1 MKTRFNL
8 TKTLAFSALVAMFF
22 APATLIA
29 ADDDEAD
36 VEEVVVTG
44 SRIKRDS
51 INSAQVIT
59 TITAEDIEQS
69 QALIT
74 ADALRLS
81 TYNTF
86 GSSPPT
92 AGNSAMSNTTIS
104 LRGLGGGRT
113 LVLMDGRR
121 LPGSPHLGGAGAAN
135 INMIPTVSVDR
146 IEIQPDGASAI
157 YGSDAIAGVVNVITK
172 KGFDGMDIQV
182 RSGDRS
188 RDDGVENSISM
199 LFGSTNERGYIT
211 VALEHDERDEIYLK
225 DRWYT
230 AARANDDNGDGVI
243 DLYFETYGL
252 SWYSRNLADPVTGN
266 IAAAPTC
273 EGNIDG
279 STTPWW
285 GPNFGGAA
293 FGQPA
298 TTTGSYDGAQPR
310 GICGYAWADI
320 MVQDAGLFRDTITV
334 NAEHEINDSL
344 TFYSR
349 ASFVRNE
356 SVGRYAPPAASYPG
370 ILPSDPA
377 NPYDVP
383 VTGYWRWTE
392 IGNRGMHFVDQ
403 ASDWVG
409 ELTWDASDNVEVSV
423 SHQVNKFYGT
433 DIGRYYLDYAGL
445 ASNLYYETPFGS
457 EDGLYALSA
466 TTVVEYDNHYEKTDI
481 IAQISDVFELPGGP
495 VDMVI
500 GYEGFDNI
508 YSAQYDKHSEGGYV
522 GGSAGNSGA
531 GSRAVDSYFGEIL
544 IPVMS
549 GLELNAAVR
558 SDDYDDV
565 GSADS
570 FKVGVLWEGERGTMV
585 KFNVGEG
592 FRAPTMD
599 TLYGVTTFSA
609 NTATDYLACAN
620 AGISQSDCASKQV
633 STLITSNPNLAAETS
648 DSTTFSISQDLGELT
663 PALENVSVRL
673 DWYNIE
679 MADLISSVSTQ
690 DVLYSDFTNGNL
702 LTNNY
707 EYYASG
713 GLTNDGSA
721 AGAPVGT
728 GTSSTCPANA
738 AYYKR
743 LGVSPALYTIRSCA
757 NGRIDYVGASYA
769 NQGKFEVE
777 GYDFFVDYT
786 VELGG
791 GDLDLTLEYSHIRDY
806 GGAPFIGSDAHQ
818 NNAGFNGAPQNRYN
832 LIMNYTW
839 GDYGIGVTNR
849 HIGDFAFN
857 SNCASSEEGGLCT
870 KAGPYQDKY
879 DTIDIQ
885 ARADFGK
892 YGMISVGVINAS
904 DKDPLPDKGGVN
916 YDSYT
921 GLYDNRGKITYV
933 RWKIS
938 L

>member
-1 MKTRFNL
+1 MKTKIF
-8 TKTLAFSALVAMFF
+8 KTLAFSALVLTFF
-22 APATLIA
+22 VPSTLMA

-51 INSAQVIT
+51 INSAQIIT
-59 TITAEDIEQS
+59 VITAEEIENS

-104 LRGLGGGRT
+104 LRGLGGTRT

-135 INMIPTVSVDR
+135 INLIPTVSVDR
-146 IEIQPDGASAI
+146 IEILADGASSV
-157 YGSDAIAGVVNVITK
+157 YGSDAIAGVVNIITK

-182 RSGDRS
+182 SSGDRA
-188 RDDGVENSISM
+188 RDDGVENAISF
-199 LFGSTNERGYIT
+199 LWGSTNENGYIT
-211 VALEHDERDEIYLK
+211 VAIEHDERDEIYLK

-230 AARANDDNGDGVI
+230 AARAADGNGDGVI

-273 EGNIDG
+273 TGNIDG
-279 STTPWW
+279 STSPWW

-293 FGQPA
+293 FGQGA
-298 TTTGSYDGAQPR
+298 TTTGSYAGAEPR

-320 MVQDAGLFRDTITV
+320 MVQEAGMFRDNITA
-334 NAEHEINDSL
+334 NIEHEINDRL

-349 ASFVRNE
+349 VNFVRNE
-356 SVGRYAPPAASYPG
+356 SVGRFAPPAARYPG
-370 ILPSDPA
+370 ILASDPA

-392 IGNRGMHFVDQ
+392 IGNRGMHFVDTMNDFV
-403 ASDWVG
+403 A
-409 ELTWDASDNVEVSV
+409 ELTIDVSDTVEITV
-423 SHQVNKFYGT
+423 SHQVNKMYMT
-433 DIGRYYLDYAGL
+433 DIGRYYLDYAGVEYNV
-445 ASNLYYETPFGS
+445 STGTPFGS
-457 EDGLYALSA
+457 VDGLYALSA
-466 TTVVEYDNHYEKTDI
+466 TTVVEYDNHYEKDEI
-481 IAQISDVFELPGGP
+481 VVQISDLADLPGGP
-495 VDMVI
+495 IDMVV
-500 GYEGFDNI
+500 GYEGYDNR
-508 YSAQYDKHSEGGYV
+508 YSAAYDKHSEGGFV
-522 GGSAGNSGA
+522 GGSAGNSGE
-531 GSRAVDSYFGEIL
+531 GTRAVDSFYGEVL
-544 IPVMS
+544 IPVMA
-549 GLELNAAVR
+549 GLELNASFR
-558 SDDYDDV
+558 TDDYDDV
-565 GSADS
+565 GSNDS
-570 FKVGVLWEGERGTMV
+570 FKVGVLWEGNKGTSIKANM
-585 KFNVGEG
+585 GEG
-592 FRAPTMD
+592 FRAPGMD

-620 AGISQSDCASKQV
+620 AGVSQSACASKQV
-633 STLITSNPNLAAETS
+633 STLITSNALLSAETS
-648 DSTTFSISQDLGELT
+648 EATVFSIAQDMGELS
-663 PALENVSVRL
+663 PALENLIVRL
-673 DWYNIE
+673 DWYSIE
-679 MADLISSVSTQ
+679 MEDLISSISTQ

-702 LTNNY
+702 LTNTVEFY
-707 EYYASG
+707 DAAG
-713 GLTNDGSA
+713 IKGDGTA
-721 AGAPVGT
+721 AGAPMGT
-728 GTSSTCPANA
+728 ATLGTACPTGAT
-738 AYYKR
+738 YFKR
-743 LGVSPALYTIRSCA
+743 LGVSDSLYTIRACA

-769 NQGKFEVE
+769 NQGRYEVE
-777 GYDFFVDYT
+777 GYDLQVNYS

-791 GDLDLTLEYSHIRDY
+791 GDLGFDLDYTKVEDY

-818 NNAGFNGAPQNRYN
+818 NNAGFNGLPDQRYN
-832 LIMNYTW
+832 LRVSYQW
-839 GDYGIGVTNR
+839 GNYGISVDNR

-857 SNCASSEEGGLCT
+857 SNCASSEDGGLCT

-892 YGMISVGVINAS
+892 YGKISVGIINAS
-904 DKDPLPDKGGVN
+904 DKDPLADKGGVN
-916 YDSYT
+916 YDVYT

-933 RWKIS
+933 KWKLS

>member
-1 MKTRFNL
+1 M
-8 TKTLAFSALVAMFF
+8 A
-22 APATLIA
+22 
-29 ADDDEAD
+29 
-36 VEEVVVTG
+36 
-44 SRIKRDS
+44 
-51 INSAQVIT
+51 
-59 TITAEDIEQS
+59 
-69 QALIT
+69 
-74 ADALRLS
+74 
-81 TYNTF
+81 
-86 GSSPPT
+86 
-92 AGNSAMSNTTIS
+92 
-104 LRGLGGGRT
+104 
-113 LVLMDGRR
+113 
-121 LPGSPHLGGAGAAN
+121 
-135 INMIPTVSVDR
+135 
-146 IEIQPDGASAI
+146 
-157 YGSDAIAGVVNVITK
+157 
-172 KGFDGMDIQV
+172 
-182 RSGDRS
+182 
-188 RDDGVENSISM
+188 
-199 LFGSTNERGYIT
+199 
-211 VALEHDERDEIYLK
+211 
-225 DRWYT
+225 
-230 AARANDDNGDGVI
+230 
-243 DLYFETYGL
+243 
-252 SWYSRNLADPVTGN
+252 
-266 IAAAPTC
+266 
-273 EGNIDG
+273 
-279 STTPWW
+279 
-285 GPNFGGAA
+285 
-293 FGQPA
+293 
-298 TTTGSYDGAQPR
+298 
-310 GICGYAWADI
+310 
-320 MVQDAGLFRDTITV
+320 
-334 NAEHEINDSL
+334 
-344 TFYSR
+344 
-349 ASFVRNE
+349 
-356 SVGRYAPPAASYPG
+356 
-370 ILPSDPA
+370 
-377 NPYDVP
+377 
-383 VTGYWRWTE
+383 
-392 IGNRGMHFVDQ
+392 
-403 ASDWVG
+403 
-409 ELTWDASDNVEVSV
+409 
-423 SHQVNKFYGT
+423 
-433 DIGRYYLDYAGL
+433 
-445 ASNLYYETPFGS
+445 
-457 EDGLYALSA
+457 
-466 TTVVEYDNHYEKTDI
+466 
-481 IAQISDVFELPGGP
+481 
-495 VDMVI
+495 
-500 GYEGFDNI
+500 
-508 YSAQYDKHSEGGYV
+508 
-522 GGSAGNSGA
+522 
-531 GSRAVDSYFGEIL
+531 
-544 IPVMS
+544 
-549 GLELNAAVR
+549 GLELNMAVR

-570 FKVGVLWEGERGTMV
+570 FKVGVLWEGDKGTMV

-620 AGISQSDCASKQV
+620 AGISQSACASKQV

-679 MADLISSVSTQ
+679 MADLISTVSTQ

-702 LTNNY
+702 LTGNY

-728 GTSSTCPANA
+728 GTSSTCPAGA

-791 GDLDLTLEYSHIRDY
+791 GDLDFTLEYSHIEDY

-857 SNCASSEEGGLCT
+857 SDCASSEEGGLCT

-892 YGMISVGVINAS
+892 YGMITIGVINAS

-916 YDSYT
+916 YDAYT
-921 GLYDNRGKITYV
+921 SLYDNRGKMTYV

>member
-1 MKTRFNL
+1 MKTKIF
-8 TKTLAFSALVAMFF
+8 KTLAFSALVLTFF
-22 APATLIA
+22 VPSTLMA
-29 ADDDEAD
+29 ADDEEAD

-44 SRIKRDS
+44 SRIKRDT

-59 TITAEDIEQS
+59 VITAEEIENS

-86 GSSPPT
+86 GSFPST

-104 LRGLGGGRT
+104 LRGLGGSRT

-135 INMIPTVSVDR
+135 INLIPTVSVDR
-146 IEIQPDGASAI
+146 IEILADGASSV

-182 RSGDRS
+182 SSGERD
-188 RDDGVENSISM
+188 RDDGAENSISM
-199 LFGSTNERGYIT
+199 LFGSTNENGYIT
-211 VALEHDERDEIYLK
+211 VAIEHDERDEIYLK

-230 AARANDDNGDGVI
+230 AARAEDGNGDGVI

-279 STTPWW
+279 STSPWW

-298 TTTGSYDGAQPR
+298 TTTGSYAGAQPR

-320 MVQDAGLFRDTITV
+320 MVQEAGMFRDNITA
-334 NAEHEINDSL
+334 NIEHEINDKL

-349 ASFVRNE
+349 VNFVRNE
-356 SVGRYAPPAASYPG
+356 SVGRFAPPAASYPG
-370 ILPSDPA
+370 ILASDPA
-377 NPYDVP
+377 NPFDEK

-392 IGNRGMHFVDQ
+392 IGNRGMHFVDTMNDFV
-403 ASDWVG
+403 A
-409 ELTWDASDNVEVSV
+409 ELSIEVSDNIEVKV
-423 SHQVNKFYGT
+423 SHQVNKMYMT
-433 DIGRYYLDYAGL
+433 DIGRYYLDYAGVEYNI
-445 ASNLYYETPFGS
+445 STGTPFGS

-466 TTVVEYDNHYEKTDI
+466 TTVVEYDNHYEKDEVTV
-481 IAQISDVFELPGGP
+481 QISDIAELPGGP
-495 VDMVI
+495 IDMVL
-500 GYEGFDNI
+500 GYEGYDNR
-508 YSAQYDKHSEGGYV
+508 YSAAYDKHSEGGFV
-522 GGSAGNSGA
+522 GGSAGNSGQ
-531 GSRAVDSYFGEIL
+531 GTRAVDSFFGEAL
-544 IPVMS
+544 FPLMA
-549 GLELNAAVR
+549 GLELNASFR
-558 SDDYDDV
+558 TDDYDDV
-565 GSADS
+565 GSNDS
-570 FKVGVLWEGERGTMV
+570 FKVGVLWEGDKGTSIKV
-585 KFNVGEG
+585 NTGEG
-592 FRAPTMD
+592 FRAPGMD

-620 AGISQSDCASKQV
+620 AGISQSECASKQV
-633 STLITSNPNLAAETS
+633 STLITSNSSLSAETS
-648 DSTTFSISQDLGELT
+648 EATVFSIAQDMGELT
-663 PALENVSVRL
+663 PALENLVVRL
-673 DWYNIE
+673 DWYSIE
-679 MADLISSVSTQ
+679 MEDLISSISTQ

-713 GLTNDGSA
+713 GLKGDGSA

-728 GTSSTCPANA
+728 GTSATCPTGA

-743 LGVSPALYTIRSCA
+743 LGVSDSLYTIRACQ
-757 NGRIDYVGASYA
+757 NGRVDYVGASYA
-769 NQGKFEVE
+769 NQGRYEVE
-777 GYDFFVDYT
+777 GYDLQVNYS

-791 GDLDLTLEYSHIRDY
+791 GDLGIDLDYTKVEDY

-818 NNAGFNGAPQNRYN
+818 NNAGFNGLPDQRYN
-832 LIMNYTW
+832 LRLSYQW
-839 GDYGIGVTNR
+839 GNYGISVDNR

-857 SNCASSEEGGLCT
+857 SDCASSEAGGLCT

-892 YGMISVGVINAS
+892 YGKISVGVINAS
-904 DKDPLPDKGGVN
+904 DKDPLADKGGVN
-916 YDSYT
+916 YDAYT

-933 RWKIS
+933 KWKIS

>member
-8 TKTLAFSALVAMFF
+8 TKTLAFSALVAVFF
-22 APATLIA
+22 APSTLIA

-92 AGNSAMSNTTIS
+92 AGSSAMSNTTVS

-199 LFGSTNERGYIT
+199 LFGSTNEKGYIT

-230 AARANDDNGDGVI
+230 AARAADGDGDGVI

-266 IAAAPTC
+266 IFAAPTC

-298 TTTGSYDGAQPR
+298 TTTPSYDGAQPT

-320 MVQDAGLFRDTITV
+320 MVQDAGLFRDTITANV
-334 NAEHEINDSL
+334 EHEINDSL

-349 ASFVRNE
+349 ATFVRNE
-356 SVGRYAPPAASYPG
+356 SVGRYAPPAARYPG
-370 ILPSDPA
+370 ILASDPA
-377 NPYDVP
+377 NPFDEK

-409 ELTWDASDNVEVSV
+409 ELTWDASDNVEVSM

-433 DIGRYYLDYAGL
+433 DIGRYYLSYTGLDY
-445 ASNLYYETPFGS
+445 NLYNEEPFGS

-481 IAQISDVFELPGGP
+481 IAQISDIVELPGGP
-495 VDMVI
+495 VDMVL
-500 GYEGFDNI
+500 GYEGFDNH

-544 IPVMS
+544 IPVMA
-549 GLELNAAVR
+549 GIELNAAVR

-565 GSADS
+565 GSNDS
-570 FKVGVLWEGERGTMV
+570 FKVGVLWEGNRGTMV

-592 FRAPTMD
+592 FRAPNMD

-620 AGISQSDCASKQV
+620 AGISQSECASKQV
-633 STLITSNPNLAAETS
+633 STLITSNPNLSAESS

-673 DWYNIE
+673 DWYNIQLE
-679 MADLISSVSTQ
+679 DLISSVSTQ

-707 EYYASG
+707 EYYDAT
-713 GLTNDGSA
+713 GLKGDGSA
-721 AGAPVGT
+721 AGAPVGS

-738 AYYKR
+738 TYYKR

-757 NGRIDYVGASYA
+757 NGRVDYVGASYA
-769 NQGKFEVE
+769 NSGDYEVE
-777 GYDFFVDYT
+777 GYDFFIDYT

-791 GDLDLTLEYSHIRDY
+791 GDLDFTLELSQIEDY
-806 GGAPFIGSDAHQ
+806 GGAPFIGSNAHQ
-818 NNAGFNGAPQNRYN
+818 NSVGFNGLPERRYN
-832 LIMNYTW
+832 LILNYTW

-857 SNCASSEEGGLCT
+857 SNCASQEEGGLCT
-870 KAGPYQDKY
+870 KEGPYQDKY

-892 YGMISVGVINAS
+892 YGTVSIGVINAS

>member
-8 TKTLAFSALVAMFF
+8 TKTLAFSALVAVFF
-22 APATLIA
+22 APTTLIA

-199 LFGSTNERGYIT
+199 LFGSTNEKGYIT

-230 AARANDDNGDGVI
+230 AARAADGNGDGVI

-279 STTPWW
+279 STTP
-285 GPNFGGAA
+285 
-293 FGQPA
+293 
-298 TTTGSYDGAQPR
+298 SYDGAQPA

-320 MVQDAGLFRDTITV
+320 MVQDAGLFITANV
-334 NAEHEINDSL
+334 EHEINDSL

-349 ASFVRNE
+349 ATFVRNE
-356 SVGRYAPPAASYPG
+356 SVGRYAPPAARYPG
-370 ILPSDPA
+370 ILPTDPA
-377 NPYDVP
+377 NPYDVK

-409 ELTWDASDNVEVSV
+409 ELTWEPADNIEVSM

-433 DIGRYYLDYAGL
+433 DIGRYYLSYAGL
-445 ASNLYYETPFGS
+445 DSNLYNDVAFGS

-481 IAQISDVFELPGGP
+481 IAQISDVMELPGGP
-495 VDMVI
+495 VDIVV
-500 GYEGFDNI
+500 GYEGFDNN
-508 YSAQYDKHSEGGYV
+508 YSAQYDKHSEGGLV

-531 GSRAVDSYFGEIL
+531 GTRAVDSYFGEIL
-544 IPVMS
+544 IPVVA
-549 GLELNAAVR
+549 GVELNAAIR

-565 GSADS
+565 GSNDS
-570 FKVGVLWEGERGTMV
+570 FKVGVLWEGNRGTMV

-609 NTATDYLACAN
+609 NTATDFLACAN

-633 STLITSNPNLAAETS
+633 STLITSNPNLSAESS

-663 PALENVSVRL
+663 PALSNVSVRL
-673 DWYNIE
+673 DWFNIQME
-679 MADLISSVSTQ
+679 DLISSISTQ

-702 LTNNY
+702 LTGNY
-707 EYYASG
+707 EYYDAT
-713 GLTNDGSA
+713 GLKGDGSA

-728 GTSSTCPANA
+728 GTSATCPANA
-738 AYYKR
+738 TYYKR

-769 NQGKFEVE
+769 NQGEYEVE
-777 GYDFFVDYT
+777 GYDIFIDYT

-791 GDLDLTLEYSHIRDY
+791 GDLDVTLEYSHIDDY
-806 GGAPFIGSDAHQ
+806 GGAPFIGSNAHQ
-818 NNAGFNGAPQNRYN
+818 NNAGFNGLPEDRYN
-832 LIMNYTW
+832 LILNYTW
-839 GDYGIGVTNR
+839 GDYGIGITNR

-857 SNCASSEEGGLCT
+857 SNCASQEAGGLCT

-892 YGMISVGVINAS
+892 YGTISIGVINAS

-916 YDSYT
+916 YDVYT

>member
-1 MKTRFNL
+1 MKTRFL
-8 TKTLAFSALVAMFF
+8 TKTLAFSALVAVFF
-22 APATLIA
+22 APSTLIA

-51 INSAQVIT
+51 INSSQVIT

-188 RDDGVENSISM
+188 RDDGTESSLSM
-199 LFGSTNERGYIT
+199 LFGSTNEKGYIT
-211 VALEHDERDEIYLK
+211 VAIEHDERDEIYLK

-230 AARANDDNGDGVI
+230 AARAEDGNGDGVI
-243 DLYFETYGL
+243 DLYFETFGL
-252 SWYSRNLADPVTGN
+252 SWYSQNLADPVTGD
-266 IAAAPTC
+266 IFAAPTC
-273 EGNIDG
+273 QGNIDG

-285 GPNFGGAA
+285 GGDFGGAA
-293 FGQPA
+293 FGQGA
-298 TTTGSYDGAQPR
+298 TATPSYDGATPQ

-320 MVQDAGLFRDTITV
+320 MVQDAGLFRDTITTNV
-334 NAEHEINDSL
+334 EHEINDSL
-344 TFYSR
+344 TLYSR
-349 ASFVRNE
+349 ATFVRNE
-356 SVGRYAPPAASYPG
+356 SVGRFAPPAASYPG
-370 ILPSDPA
+370 ILVGDPA
-377 NPYDVP
+377 NPFDQT
-383 VTGYWRWTE
+383 VTGYWRWTG

-409 ELTWDASDNVEVSV
+409 ELTWDAADNVEVSL

-495 VDMVI
+495 VDIVV

-522 GGSAGNSGA
+522 GGSAGNSGG
-531 GSRAVDSYFGEIL
+531 GSRAVNSYFGEIL
-544 IPVMS
+544 LPVMA
-549 GLELNAAVR
+549 GLELNAAIR

-565 GSADS
+565 GKADS
-570 FKVGVLWEGERGTMV
+570 FKVGVLWEGKKGTMV

-620 AGISQSDCASKQV
+620 AGISQSGCASKQV

-663 PALENVSVRL
+663 PALNNVSVRL

-679 MADLISSVSTQ
+679 MTDLISSVSTQ

-702 LTNNY
+702 LTSNY

-728 GTSSTCPANA
+728 GTSSTCPTGA

-743 LGVSPALYTIRSCA
+743 MGVSPALYTIRSCA

-777 GYDFFVDYT
+777 GYDFFVDYS

-791 GDLDLTLEYSHIRDY
+791 GDLDFTLEYSHIEDY
-806 GGAPFIGSDAHQ
+806 GGAPFIGSEAHQ

-832 LIMNYTW
+832 LHLNYTW

-857 SNCASSEEGGLCT
+857 ADCASSEEGGLCT
-870 KAGPYQDKY
+870 KEGPYQDKY

-892 YGMISVGVINAS
+892 YGTISIGVINAS

-916 YDSYT
+916 YDVYT
-921 GLYDNRGKITYV
+921 GLYDNRGKMTYV
-933 RWKIS
+933 RWKLS